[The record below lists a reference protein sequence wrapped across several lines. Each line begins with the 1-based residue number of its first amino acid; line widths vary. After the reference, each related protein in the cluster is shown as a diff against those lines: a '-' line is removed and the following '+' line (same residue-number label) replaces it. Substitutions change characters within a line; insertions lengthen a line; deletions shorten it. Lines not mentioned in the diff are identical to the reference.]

1 MPTVVCSLPES
12 RFEKYGVSWPDG
24 WDVRYIGRPI
34 SEEGLK
40 EMQEADY
47 LLVDCMDRITKEMLA
62 PCAKLRMLHVEG
74 VSFNMVDIEGA
85 KELGIMVCNNKAVN
99 AAAVA
104 EHCAALMLAGYRK
117 IGWMDH
123 NIRTY
128 GYKKANEMFVSCGV
142 REVEGCTIGMIGMGV
157 IGREVAK
164 RLAGWGC
171 RLVYSDPV
179 RMSSELEKAYGLEYL
194 SQEELMKQSDIIS
207 IHVPV
212 LPSTINMINRETLS
226 LMKPEVLLVNVAR
239 GEIINNDDLAWALE
253 NQIIGFAALDTV
265 SPEPMPDDH
274 VLRNLSTE
282 ADSRVIFTTHAAGR
296 TDQAFMRMLEWAVA
310 SMIKMENGERPNNIV
325 NGL

>member
-12 RFEKYGVSWPDG
+12 RFEKYGVSWPKG
-24 WDVRYIGRPI
+24 WDIRYIERPI
-34 SEEGLK
+34 NEAGRK
-40 EMQEADY
+40 EMQEGDY
-47 LLVDCMDRITKEMLA
+47 LLVDCMDKITREMLE
-62 PCAKLRMLHVEG
+62 PCRKLKMLHVEG

-104 EHCAALMLAGYRK
+104 EHCAALMLAGFRK
-117 IGWMDH
+117 VGWMDH
-123 NIRTY
+123 NIRAY
-128 GYKKANEMFVSCGV
+128 GYAKANELFVSQGV
-142 REVEGCTIGMIGMGV
+142 REIEGSTIGMIGMGV

-179 RMSSELEKAYGLEYL
+179 RMSAELEEAYGLEYL
-194 SQEELMKQSDIIS
+194 TQEELMKQSDIIS
-207 IHVPV
+207 VHVPV
-212 LPSTINMINRETLS
+212 LPSTLNMINKETIK
-226 LMKPEVLLVNVAR
+226 LMKNEVLLVNVAR
-239 GEIINNDDLAWALE
+239 GEIVNNEDLAWALE
-253 NQIIGFAALDTV
+253 NHAIGFAALDTV

-274 VLRNLSTE
+274 ALRNLSEE

-296 TDQAFMRMLEWAVA
+296 TDQAFKRMLEWAII
-310 SMIKMENGERPNNIV
+310 SMQKMEAGERPNNVV